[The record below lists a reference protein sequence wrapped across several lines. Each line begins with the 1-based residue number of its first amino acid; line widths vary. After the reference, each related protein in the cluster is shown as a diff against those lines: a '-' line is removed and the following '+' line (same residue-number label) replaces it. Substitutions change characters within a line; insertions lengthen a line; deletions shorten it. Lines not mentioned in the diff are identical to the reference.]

1 MKIFYYLK
9 HALLAIAPRFYFS
22 KQFEKLEK
30 LYSGQADYIKSRVNY
45 YIKGL
50 SAFDKASLNCEIQ
63 NYSRK
68 GYTSYYYDLKEFL
81 HYFPKYFR
89 FSYYFGDETHIEPVP
104 TLFKARP
111 IIGNNSNSVLFKLDK
126 RRHFRFVDDSLS
138 FSEKKKHGRFS
149 WCGDSTA

>member
-9 HALLAIAPRFYFS
+9 HALLSIAPRLYFS

-30 LYSGQADYIKSRVNY
+30 SYSGQADYIKTRVNY
-45 YIKGL
+45 YVKGL
-50 SAFDKASLNCEIQ
+50 GDFDKASLSCEIS

-68 GYTSYYYDLKEFL
+68 GYTSYFFDLKEFL

-111 IIGNNSNSVLFKLDK
+111 IDGNNSNSVLFKLDK

-138 FSEKKKHGRFS
+138 FSDKKIWPYFVVL
-149 WCGDSTA
+149 